1 MNSRILG
8 RVRGET
14 AGPTFIALAGIHGNE
29 PAGIEAAQRVLAAL
43 ERGGPPLRG
52 DLVFMAGN
60 LTALSRGSRF
70 VDLDLN
76 RQWTPEQ
83 VAELSDPVEG
93 DAAVERTEQRELLEA
108 LREIVACSTQQIY
121 FLDMHTCSAEGSPF
135 VTVGD
140 TLRNRKLAGAIPLP
154 LILGLEEQV
163 DGALLELLNNY
174 GFVTMGVEAGRH
186 DAPES
191 ADRHEAVL
199 WLTIV
204 EAGLLSAESVPG
216 YERYRQL
223 LIDAASGSPP
233 VVEVRH
239 RHPVTVR
246 EEFHMEPGFS
256 NFMPIEKGQ
265 IVARDHD
272 GPVRACEGGMILLP
286 LYQGQGNDGFFICR
300 EVRPFWLKVSA
311 LLRFL
316 RLSLIVHLLPG
327 VRRDPQHPEVLILD
341 TRRARVYP
349 LEILHLLGFRKVRQD
364 GVELVVTRRRYDLNP
379 PSSISFI

>member
-1 MNSRILG
+1 
-8 RVRGET
+8 
-14 AGPTFIALAGIHGNE
+14 
-29 PAGIEAAQRVLAAL
+29 
-43 ERGGPPLRG
+43 
-52 DLVFMAGN
+52 
-60 LTALSRGSRF
+60 
-70 VDLDLN
+70 
-76 RQWTPEQ
+76 
-83 VAELSDPVEG
+83 
-93 DAAVERTEQRELLEA
+93 
-108 LREIVACSTQQIY
+108 
-121 FLDMHTCSAEGSPF
+121 
-135 VTVGD
+135 
-140 TLRNRKLAGAIPLP
+140 LP

-246 EEFHMEPGFS
+246 EAFHMEPGFS